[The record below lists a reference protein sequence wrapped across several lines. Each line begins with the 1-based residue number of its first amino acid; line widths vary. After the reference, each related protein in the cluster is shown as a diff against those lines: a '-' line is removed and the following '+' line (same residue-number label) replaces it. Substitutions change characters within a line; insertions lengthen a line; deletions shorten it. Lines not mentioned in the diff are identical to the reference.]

1 MRTFGTINS
10 AGDTLNHADV
20 NRDEERMEPLTGH
33 PPSLPL
39 DSDARK
45 EKNGGVV
52 ADKIGQLF
60 LKHGLVDADQLES
73 ALEKQRQL
81 GGRNNL
87 GDLLVSLGVVTER
100 DRVRILAEHWE
111 VDYVDL
117 SSTTIPSD
125 VAGVLSQE
133 LARRYKA
140 IPISVDENRVRVAM
154 KNPLDVFATDE
165 IRMITGREVIP
176 VVATEDDILLAIS
189 SSYRAVADEVVS
201 VLKDFDDD
209 VAVARKPGDDD
220 ISIEEMKELSG
231 EAPVVRLANVV
242 ISRAIA
248 EKASDI
254 HLEPARDCLKV
265 RYRIDGI
272 LVDGLVIPKK
282 IQASLTSRIKIMA
295 DMDIAEKRAPQDGRI
310 SAVIEGRPFDFRVS
324 SLPAVFGEKI
334 VMRVLDQ
341 SNISV
346 GLNRLGLLPHTLD
359 MFESMI
365 SRTYGIVLVT
375 GPTGSGKS
383 TTLYSCLA
391 KVNSGDKNILTIED
405 PVEYELAGITQVGVN
420 ARAGM
425 TFAAGLKS
433 MLRQDP
439 DIIMV
444 GEMRDQETAMIAIEA
459 ALTGHLV
466 FSTLHTNDAPGA
478 VARLM
483 DMGVEPFL
491 IASATI
497 GVMAQRLLRKI
508 CERCKQP
515 YEPPLDAVRRLGMNV
530 DDRNGEKV
538 TFYRGAG
545 CDFCKGTGYKGRV
558 GCYELMPVTDKVR
571 ELILAHASAY
581 AIREAAIEAG
591 MKSLKEDAMEKILL
605 GITTLEECLRVIY
618 AG

>member
-1 MRTFGTINS
+1 MQ
-10 AGDTLNHADV
+10 
-20 NRDEERMEPLTGH
+20 
-33 PPSLPL
+33 
-39 DSDARK
+39 
-45 EKNGGVV
+45 GGR
-52 ADKIGQLF
+52 IGQLF
-60 LKHGLVDADQLES
+60 MKKGLVTPEQLQS

-81 GGRNNL
+81 GGQKQI
-87 GDLLVSLGVVTER
+87 GDLLVSMGVITER
-100 DRVRILAEHWE
+100 DRTAVLGEHWGVE
-111 VDYVDL
+111 YADL
-117 SSTTIPSD
+117 VNEPPDPQATGLI
-125 VAGVLSQE
+125 SQD
-133 LARRYKA
+133 LARRYKV
-140 IPISVDENRVRVAM
+140 IPVGVTGNRLRLAM
-154 KNPLDVFATDE
+154 KNPLDIFATDE
-165 IRMITGREVIP
+165 IRLMTGKEVEPMIASE
-176 VVATEDDILLAIS
+176 EEILLAITEA
-189 SSYRAVADEVVS
+189 YKAEGQAVEG
-201 VLKDFDDD
+201 VLKDFTDD
-209 VAVARKPGDDD
+209 VSMDKPREDED
-220 ISIEEMKELSG
+220 ISIDALKELSE
-231 EAPVVRLANVV
+231 EAPVVKLANM
-242 ISRAIA
+242 IIARGIA

-254 HLEPARDCLKV
+254 HLEPARECLKV

-282 IQASLTSRIKIMA
+282 AQASLTSRIKIMA

-310 SAVIEGRPFDFRVS
+310 SLIVENKPYDFRVS

-334 VMRVLDQ
+334 VMRVLDK

-346 GLNRLGLLPHTLD
+346 GLHRLGLLPHTFD
-359 MFESMI
+359 MFESMLM
-365 SRTYGIVLVT
+365 RTYGIILVT

-383 TTLYSCLA
+383 TTLYSCLS
-391 KVNSGDKNILTIED
+391 KVNSGEKNILTIED
-405 PVEYELAGITQVGVN
+405 PVEYELGGITQVGVN
-420 ARAGM
+420 NKAGM
-425 TFAAGLKS
+425 TFASGLKS

-491 IASATI
+491 IASSTVGI
-497 GVMAQRLLRKI
+497 MAQRLLRKV
-508 CERCKQP
+508 CEKCKQP
-515 YEPPLDAVRRLGMNV
+515 YEPPRDAVKRLGMNL
-530 DDRNGEKV
+530 DEIDKSRV
-538 TFYRGAG
+538 TFYRGKG
-545 CDFCKGTGYKGRV
+545 CEQCKGSGYKGRV

-605 GITTLEECLRVIY
+605 GMTTLEESLRVIY